1 MKMLRKVGLMILLV
15 QVAIGQEKIESPYK
29 TDLLTDG
36 AIVTGL
42 IGTNALGLIMIKDKE
57 PLTVE
62 ELNNLNKEDI
72 WAINRWNAGY
82 NNENA
87 AKLSD
92 IPLAASIALPFTLL
106 LDKNMSQNAGQ
117 LSVLYVESVG
127 SAMAIFTVT
136 SALVEKSR
144 PKVYNTELSTDE
156 RLENDNQ
163 RSFFSGHVAA
173 AAAATFFTAQAYS
186 DFYPNSKAKPYI
198 WATAALLPAAV
209 GYLRLESGHHFLTDV
224 LIGYTVGAA
233 SGILIPRLHKKK
245 DLNLTLS
252 PQVGFNYKG
261 LGLTY
266 KF

>member
-1 MKMLRKVGLMILLV
+1 MLKKITLLLFLTQIV
-15 QVAIGQEKIESPYK
+15 FGQEKFESPYK

-42 IGTNALGLIMIKDKE
+42 IGANAAGLIMIKNKK
-57 PLTVE
+57 PLSEE
-62 ELNNLNKEDI
+62 ELNSLNEDDI
-72 WAINRWNAGY
+72 WAINRWNVGY
-82 NNENA
+82 NDEDIA
-87 AKLSD
+87 ALSD
-92 IPLAASIALPFTLL
+92 IPLAASVALPFTLL
-106 LDKNMSQNAGQ
+106 LDKNMRHNAGQ

-127 SAMAIFTVT
+127 SAMAIFTIT
-136 SALVEKSR
+136 SALVDKSR
-144 PKVYNTELSTDE
+144 PRVYNDDVSLENKLS
-156 RLENDNQ
+156 NDNQ

-173 AAAATFFTAQAYS
+173 AAAATFFTAQAYA
-186 DFYPNSKAKPYI
+186 DFYPDSKAKPYI
-198 WATAALLPAAV
+198 WASAALLPAAV

-245 DLNLTLS
+245 EQNLILS
-252 PQVGFNYKG
+252 PQLGFNYKG